1 MRSRAPAPHQEPRH
15 ACTRARHTSRALAP
29 PQEPRH
35 SCTRARLHTCIPRLV
50 RCAQGNIAP
59 VGNFDPLNLLE
70 GKTKEQV
77 YRYREAEITHGR
89 VAMLAAAGFLIQVR
103 PF

>member
-1 MRSRAPAPHQEPRH
+1 MRASAIPCSRPAPR
-15 ACTRARHTSRALAP
+15 AAALCTRARHTSRALAP
-29 PQEPRH
+29 RQEPRH
-35 SCTRARLHTCIPRLV
+35 SCTRARLHTYSA
-50 RCAQGNIAP
+50 AQGNIAP